1 MMEHGDGLISAE
13 EVRKRAKRQDIW
25 STGLI
30 YLLHCLDFT
39 SAFAVVHIVY
49 EGCRL
54 GTVNLIFFSL
64 QAPLV

>member
-1 MMEHGDGLISAE
+1 MMKHGDGLISAE

-39 SAFAVVHIVY
+39 SALAVHY
-49 EGCRL
+49 EGCRP
-54 GTVNLIFFSL
+54 GTVNMIVFS
-64 QAPLV
+64 VWKNENFI